1 MRLMNSFHNEFNL
14 VDSNNKNF
22 IKSSVALAQKDV
34 KTRSVTYLK
43 WSVQLEMGSYRSA
56 LFYFI

>member
-1 MRLMNSFHNEFNL
+1 MRLMNSIHNEFNL

-34 KTRSVTYLK
+34 KTGSVTYLK
-43 WSVQLEMGSYRSA
+43 WSVQLEMRSYRSA
-56 LFYFI
+56 